1 MTSSDV
7 PPVKALEMTAQTL
20 FSHHLEP
27 KSSLS
32 LEAGLATK
40 LAEEQCQ
47 GRQDLIV
54 SQPVLECRLW

>member
-1 MTSSDV
+1 M